1 MDDAR
6 LLTIGEF
13 ARASGLTAK
22 ALRHY
27 DAVGLLTPA
36 LVDPTNGYRRYD
48 GNQLPTA
55 RLVRRLRE
63 LELPLDEVRRLLALQ
78 SAGAAEPGDAEPSDV
93 EFADALADHRRRLGA
108 RVTRL
113 QRQLHDLDHFISDR
127 SNDMSDSK
135 ATQVLDAD
143 TERSVAKALF
153 NGVWDLLGQEQRT
166 TDDDARMIH
175 MAHASCYHW
184 LQVGEP
190 ANAAR
195 GEWQCSRV
203 YAVLGRSEPA
213 LFHARRVL
221 DICQRNGIGDW
232 DLAFAYEAMSR
243 AHAVAG
249 DDDEAQRWAEQARAA
264 CAEIADDAD
273 REIVLSDLET
283 LPSPA

>member
-1 MDDAR
+1 MGDGR

-36 LVDPTNGYRRYD
+36 LVDPTNNYRRYD
-48 GNQLPTA
+48 GDQLPTA

-63 LELPLDEVRRLLALQ
+63 LELPLDEERRLLALR
-78 SAGAAEPGDAEPSDV
+78 SAGDV
-93 EFADALADHRRRLGA
+93 ELADALAAHRRRLGA

-113 QRQLHDLDHFISDR
+113 QRQLPALDHLISDG

-135 ATQVLDAD
+135 ATEVLDAD
-143 TERSVAKALF
+143 TERTLAKTLF

-166 TDDDARMIH
+166 ADEDACMIH

-190 ANAAR
+190 VHAAR

-203 YAVLGRSEPA
+203 YAVLRRSEPA

-221 DICQRNGIGDW
+221 EICQSNGIGDF

-243 AHAVAG
+243 ANDVAG
-249 DDDEAQRWAEQARAA
+249 DSDEAQRWAEQARAA
-264 CAEIADDAD
+264 CAEIADEAD
-273 REIVLSDLET
+273 REIVLSDLES

>member
-1 MDDAR
+1 MDGQR

-36 LVDPTNGYRRYD
+36 LVDPTNNYRRYD
-48 GNQLPTA
+48 GDQLPTA

-63 LELPLDEVRRLLALQ
+63 LELPLDEVRRLLALKGEAQ
-78 SAGAAEPGDAEPSDV
+78 LTEALV
-93 EFADALADHRRRLGA
+93 EHRRRLGA
-108 RVTRL
+108 RITRL
-113 QRQLHDLDHFISDR
+113 QRQLHDLDHFISDG
-127 SNDMSDSK
+127 SNDMSDDKSP
-135 ATQVLDAD
+135 QVLDPE
-143 TERSVAKALF
+143 TERATAISLF
-153 NGVWDLLGQEQRT
+153 NGVWDLLGKEQRT
-166 TDDDARMIH
+166 PDEDARMIH

-190 ANAAR
+190 VHGAR

-232 DLAFAYEAMSR
+232 DIAFAYEAMSR

-264 CAEIADDAD
+264 CAEIVDDAD